1 MLYDIGTV
9 FLKELNE
16 IMHLR
21 DSLRA
26 TIFAMLVPVIFIGF
40 FISVSGI
47 RWVQSYDSLILWFM
61 LPFIMVIQII
71 ADSFAGERE
80 RHTLETLL
88 ATRLGEPAILIGKIA
103 AAIVYGF
110 ALACTGIVLSLLTV
124 SLTSGQGHLLMF
136 PLPILVSGILTGI
149 LSASTAAVI
158 GTLISLRAASARQAQ
173 QMLGFAML
181 LLFFLPVLLA
191 YVLPREIV
199 RSVLS
204 FMNSHELSVIL
215 ITVFTGIA
223 VLDLA
228 LFAVA
233 LARFKRHKM
242 SG

>member
-26 TIFAMLVPVIFIGF
+26 TIFAMVVPVIFMGF
-40 FISVSGI
+40 FISVNSGI
-47 RWVQSYDSLILWFM
+47 RWVQSYDSLIVWL
-61 LPFIMVIQII
+61 LSFIMVIQII

-181 LLFFLPVLLA
+181 LLFLMPVLLV